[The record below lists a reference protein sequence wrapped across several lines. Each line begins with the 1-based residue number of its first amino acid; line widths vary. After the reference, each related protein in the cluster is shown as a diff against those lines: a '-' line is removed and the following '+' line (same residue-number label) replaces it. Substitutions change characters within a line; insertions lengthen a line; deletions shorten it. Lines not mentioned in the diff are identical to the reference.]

1 MASIYLDIGSTNSR
15 AWLVERGSILDSAR
29 CTTGVRDTV
38 ITGSAEAVRSAVRDL
53 VGQLSL
59 KESPARILAAGMI
72 TSSIGLAEVPH
83 VAAPAGVRDLA
94 AAVGRLDAP
103 ELTSAPILLVPGVR
117 TSGNDALRGDVM
129 RGEET
134 LVLGLLASGSIQTSD
149 LVLNAG
155 SHWKL
160 VMLDDQGRIAR
171 SITSLGG
178 ETLHAVRSA
187 TILGASLPPDVGEL
201 APEWLARGAS
211 AAAEHGLLR
220 AFFGVRLLALAG
232 GTTASERN
240 AFFVGAAVGHDLE
253 ALSHSGEFHAA
264 CRVLVTGHPA
274 LAGAW
279 AHLLASRGIPSEAAT
294 PDVIASAT
302 VAGLAAIEAAL
313 A

>member
-15 AWLVERGSILDSAR
+15 GWLVERGSILEGAR
-29 CTTGVRDTV
+29 CATGVRDTV
-38 ITGSAEAVRSAVRDL
+38 ITGSTEAVRSAVRAL
-53 VGQLSL
+53 ISQLSRNA
-59 KESPARILAAGMI
+59 SPERIVAAGMI

-94 AAVGRLDAP
+94 AAVGQLDAP
-103 ELTSAPILLVPGVR
+103 ELASAPIVLVPGVR
-117 TSGNDALRGDVM
+117 TPSDDPLRSDVM

-134 LVLGLLASGSIQTSD
+134 LVLGLLACRSIGTSD
-149 LVLNAG
+149 TVINAG

-160 VMLDDQGRIAR
+160 VMLDGQGRIAR

-187 TILGASLPPDVGEL
+187 TVLGASLPADVGEL
-201 APEWLARGAS
+201 PPAWLERGAA

-220 AFFGVRLLALAG
+220 AFFGVRLLALAACG
-232 GTTASERN
+232 SESERH

-253 ALSHSGEFHAA
+253 ALARSGELRAPQ
-264 CRVLVTGHPA
+264 RVLVTGHPA
-274 LAGAW
+274 IAGAW

-294 PDVIASAT
+294 PDVVANAT